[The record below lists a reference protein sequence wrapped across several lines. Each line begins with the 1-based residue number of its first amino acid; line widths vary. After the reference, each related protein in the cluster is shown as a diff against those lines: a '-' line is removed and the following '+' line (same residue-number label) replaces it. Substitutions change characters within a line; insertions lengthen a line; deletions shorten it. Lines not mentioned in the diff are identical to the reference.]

1 MGVTKDKKKD
11 YRYSCPFC
19 GTSYKHDDA
28 YIHSVAQCQK
38 TERVNEQERPR

>member
-1 MGVTKDKKKD
+1 MTEQKKKN

-19 GTSYKHDDA
+19 GAVYQHDDA

-38 TERVNEQERPR
+38 KEREGKK